1 MSMSAAFMM
10 QRTAEMAPRVQ
21 ARIAGVFCLLIL
33 VVGIVP
39 DIVTHVDAF
48 RFSVVAADF
57 VVEVQR
63 CLQLAGLQGGAA

>member
-1 MSMSAAFMM
+1 MSAAFMV
-10 QRTAEMAPRVQ
+10 QRTAEMSPQ
-21 ARIAGVFCLLIL
+21 TKARIAGVFFLLIL

-39 DIVTHVDAF
+39 NIGTHVDAF
-48 RFSVVAADF
+48 RFSVVADDF